1 VTLVPIASALAL
13 LAADPAI
20 ASDADGVPLGFR
32 IFLALVALGGLSIA
46 AGSPLG
52 RRLHR
57 NRAVAALAAG
67 GWFAV
72 LAGAAIG
79 SSGLDVIDTTIFA
92 EVRPL
97 LVVALGWVG
106 LIVGLQLRV
115 RVLQAVPTVIWR
127 WTLVDAAI
135 SALVAIAFGLAACGW
150 WIDGFFARAGDSVH
164 WIVGVVPAIAALAAS
179 NLGWAPETRSLR
191 VELSDRTKR
200 IAVLVSAGAG
210 LASVLAIA
218 VIGVALLP
226 ISESSEQTSLDA
238 GLGLVRLGVLAGV
251 AVLAGAAARFLLGSI
266 ERNSPQMLVV
276 LLGLVCLV
284 GGIADAAGIPP
295 LLSGLLAGAV
305 IANLPEG
312 PSRELESVLRRG
324 ETAGA
329 ILLYAVAGV
338 LATLEPGWGAVL
350 LAIGLAAS
358 RTLLKTWWMS
368 KALRGGGEDLP
379 RGTPLRL
386 AAVRQAPIAVAIA
399 VSLVLVEDS
408 LLSRTILSVV
418 VLAGLL
424 SSLAAPIRS
433 LQRILGERRDERV
446 GAAA

>member
-1 VTLVPIASALAL
+1 MPSPSALLL
-13 LAADPAI
+13 LAADPAL
-20 ASDADGVPLGFR
+20 APDSGGVPIGFR

-79 SSGLDVIDTTIFA
+79 PAGLDVIDAAIFA

-106 LIVGLQLRV
+106 LIVGLQLRL
-115 RVLQAVPTVIWR
+115 RVLQAVPNVVWR
-127 WTLVDAAI
+127 WVLVDAAV
-135 SALVAIAFGLAACGW
+135 SASIAIALGLAACGW
-150 WIDGFFARAGDSVH
+150 WIEGFFELAAESPGLV
-164 WIVGVVPAIAALAAS
+164 IAIVPAIAALAAS

-191 VELSDRTKR
+191 IELSDRTRR

-210 LASVLAIA
+210 LASVVA
-218 VIGVALLP
+218 VATLGLTALP
-226 ISESSEQTSLDA
+226 IAETTEAVSFDA
-238 GLGLVRLGVLAGV
+238 RLGLVRLGVLAGI
-251 AVLAGAAARFLLGSI
+251 AVLAGTAARFLLGSI

-295 LLSGLLAGAV
+295 LLSGLLAGVV

-338 LATLEPGWGAVL
+338 LATFEPGWGAVL
-350 LAIGLAAS
+350 LALGLAAS
-358 RTLLKTWWMS
+358 RTLLKTAWMS
-368 KALRGGGEDLP
+368 AALRGGGEELP

-386 AAVRQAPIAVAIA
+386 ATVRQAPIAVAIA

-408 LLSRTILSVV
+408 QLSRTILSVV
-418 VLAGLL
+418 VLTGLL
-424 SSLAAPIRS
+424 SSLVAPLRS
-433 LQRILGERRDERV
+433 LQRILGERRDERQ

>member
-1 VTLVPIASALAL
+1 MPSPSALLL
-13 LAADPAI
+13 LAADPAL
-20 ASDADGVPLGFR
+20 APDSGGVPIGFR

-79 SSGLDVIDTTIFA
+79 PAGLDVIDAAIFA

-106 LIVGLQLRV
+106 LIVGLQLRL
-115 RVLQAVPTVIWR
+115 RVLQAVPKVVWR
-127 WTLVDAAI
+127 WVLVDAAV
-135 SALVAIAFGLAACGW
+135 SASIAIALGLAACGW
-150 WIDGFFARAGDSVH
+150 WIEGFFELAAESPGLV
-164 WIVGVVPAIAALAAS
+164 IAIVPAIAALAAS

-191 VELSDRTKR
+191 IELSDRTRR

-210 LASVLAIA
+210 LASVIA
-218 VIGVALLP
+218 VATLGLTALP
-226 ISESSEQTSLDA
+226 IAETTEAVSFDA
-238 GLGLVRLGVLAGV
+238 RLGLVRLGVLAGI
-251 AVLAGAAARFLLGSI
+251 AVLAGTAARFLLGSI

-295 LLSGLLAGAV
+295 LLSGLLAGVV

-338 LATLEPGWGAVL
+338 LATFEPGWGAVL
-350 LAIGLAAS
+350 LALGLAAS
-358 RTLLKTWWMS
+358 RTLLKTAWMS
-368 KALRGGGEDLP
+368 AALRGGGEELP

-386 AAVRQAPIAVAIA
+386 ATVRQAPIAVAIA

-408 LLSRTILSVV
+408 QLSRTILSVV
-418 VLAGLL
+418 VLTGLL
-424 SSLAAPIRS
+424 SSLVAPLRS
-433 LQRILGERRDERV
+433 LQRILGERRDERQ

>member
-1 VTLVPIASALAL
+1 VPSPSALLL
-13 LAADPAI
+13 LAADPAL
-20 ASDADGVPLGFR
+20 APDSGGVPIGFR

-79 SSGLDVIDTTIFA
+79 PAGLDVIDAAIFA

-106 LIVGLQLRV
+106 LIVGLQLRL
-115 RVLQAVPTVIWR
+115 RVLQAVPNVVWR
-127 WTLVDAAI
+127 WVLVDAAV
-135 SALVAIAFGLAACGW
+135 SASIAIALGLAACGW
-150 WIDGFFARAGDSVH
+150 WIEGFFELAAESPGLV
-164 WIVGVVPAIAALAAS
+164 IAIVPAIAALAAS

-191 VELSDRTKR
+191 IELSDRTRR

-210 LASVLAIA
+210 LASVIA
-218 VIGVALLP
+218 VATLGLTALP
-226 ISESSEQTSLDA
+226 IAETTEAVSFDA
-238 GLGLVRLGVLAGV
+238 RLGLVRLGVLAGI
-251 AVLAGAAARFLLGSI
+251 AVLAGTAARFLLGSI

-295 LLSGLLAGAV
+295 LLSGLLAGVV

-338 LATLEPGWGAVL
+338 LATFEPGWGAVL
-350 LAIGLAAS
+350 LALGLAAS
-358 RTLLKTWWMS
+358 RTLLKTAWMS
-368 KALRGGGEDLP
+368 AALRGGGEELP

-386 AAVRQAPIAVAIA
+386 ATVRQAPIAVAIA

-408 LLSRTILSVV
+408 QLSRTILSVV
-418 VLAGLL
+418 VLTGLL
-424 SSLAAPIRS
+424 SSLVAPLRS
-433 LQRILGERRDERV
+433 LQRILGERRDERQ

>member
-1 VTLVPIASALAL
+1 MPSPSALLL
-13 LAADPAI
+13 LAADPAL
-20 ASDADGVPLGFR
+20 APDSGGVPIGFR

-79 SSGLDVIDTTIFA
+79 PAGLDVIDAAIFA

-106 LIVGLQLRV
+106 LIVGLQLRL
-115 RVLQAVPTVIWR
+115 RVLQAVPKVVWR
-127 WTLVDAAI
+127 WVLVDAAV
-135 SALVAIAFGLAACGW
+135 SASIAIALGLAACGW
-150 WIDGFFARAGDSVH
+150 WIEGFFELAAESPGLV
-164 WIVGVVPAIAALAAS
+164 IAIVPAIAALAAS

-191 VELSDRTKR
+191 IELSDRTRR

-210 LASVLAIA
+210 LASVIA
-218 VIGVALLP
+218 VATLGLTALP
-226 ISESSEQTSLDA
+226 IAESTEAVSFDA
-238 GLGLVRLGVLAGV
+238 RLGLVRLGVLAGI
-251 AVLAGAAARFLLGSI
+251 AVLAGTAARFLLGSI

-295 LLSGLLAGAV
+295 LLSGLLAGVV

-338 LATLEPGWGAVL
+338 LATFEPGWGAVL
-350 LAIGLAAS
+350 LALGLAAS
-358 RTLLKTWWMS
+358 RTLLKTAWMS
-368 KALRGGGEDLP
+368 AALRGGGEELP

-386 AAVRQAPIAVAIA
+386 ATVRQAPIAVAIA

-408 LLSRTILSVV
+408 QLSRTILSVV
-418 VLAGLL
+418 VLTGLL
-424 SSLAAPIRS
+424 SSLVAPLRS
-433 LQRILGERRDERV
+433 LQRILGERRDERQ

>member
-1 VTLVPIASALAL
+1 VIPVPSPSALL
-13 LAADPAI
+13 LFAADPAI
-20 ASDADGVPLGFR
+20 ASDAEGVPLGFR

-57 NRAVAALAAG
+57 HRAVAALAAG

-72 LAGAAIG
+72 VAGAAIG
-79 SSGLDVIDTTIFA
+79 PAGLDVIDAGIFA

-106 LIVGLQLRV
+106 LIVGLQLRL
-115 RVLQAVPTVIWR
+115 RVLQAVPKVIWR
-127 WTLVDAAI
+127 WVLADAAI
-135 SALVAIAFGLAACGW
+135 SAAIAIAFGLAACAW
-150 WIDGFFARAGDSVH
+150 WIPGFFDLVAESAGLALA
-164 WIVGVVPAIAALAAS
+164 IVPAMAALAAS

-191 VELSDRTKR
+191 VELSDRTRR

-218 VIGVALLP
+218 CMGIATLP
-226 ISESSEQTSLDA
+226 LAESTEAISFDA
-238 GLGLVRLGVLAGV
+238 ELGLVRLGVLVGV
-251 AVLAGAAARFLLGSI
+251 AVLAGTTGRFLLGSI
-266 ERNSPQMLVV
+266 ERSSPQMLVV

-284 GGIADAAGIPP
+284 GGIADAAGVPP

-312 PSRELESVLRRG
+312 PSRELETVLRRG

-329 ILLYAVAGV
+329 ILLCAVAGV
-338 LATLEPGWGAVL
+338 LASLEPGWGAVL
-350 LAIGLAAS
+350 LATGLAVT
-358 RTLLKTWWMS
+358 RIVLKTWWMAS
-368 KALRGGGEDLP
+368 ALRAGGEDLP

-386 AAVRQAPIAVAIA
+386 AAVRQAPTAMAIA

-408 LLSRTILSVV
+408 ELSRTMLTVIVLS
-418 VLAGLL
+418 GLL
-424 SSLAAPIRS
+424 SSLVAPVRS
-433 LQRILGERRDERV
+433 LQRIIGERREERQ

>member
-1 VTLVPIASALAL
+1 MPSPSALLL
-13 LAADPAI
+13 LAADPAL
-20 ASDADGVPLGFR
+20 APDSGGVPIGFR

-79 SSGLDVIDTTIFA
+79 PAGLDVIDAAIFA

-106 LIVGLQLRV
+106 LIVGLQLRL
-115 RVLQAVPTVIWR
+115 RVLQAVPNVVWR
-127 WTLVDAAI
+127 WVLVDAAV
-135 SALVAIAFGLAACGW
+135 SASIAIALGLAACGW
-150 WIDGFFARAGDSVH
+150 WIEGFFELAAESPGLV
-164 WIVGVVPAIAALAAS
+164 IAIVPAIAALAAS

-191 VELSDRTKR
+191 IELSDRTRR

-210 LASVLAIA
+210 LASVIA
-218 VIGVALLP
+218 VATLGLTALP
-226 ISESSEQTSLDA
+226 IAETTEAVSFDA
-238 GLGLVRLGVLAGV
+238 RLGLVRLGVLAGI
-251 AVLAGAAARFLLGSI
+251 ALLAGTAARFLLGSI

-295 LLSGLLAGAV
+295 LLSGLLAGVV

-338 LATLEPGWGAVL
+338 LATFEPGWGAVL
-350 LAIGLAAS
+350 LALGLAAS
-358 RTLLKTWWMS
+358 RTLLKTAWMS
-368 KALRGGGEDLP
+368 AALRGGGEELP

-386 AAVRQAPIAVAIA
+386 ATVRQAPIAVAIA

-408 LLSRTILSVV
+408 QLSRTILSVV
-418 VLAGLL
+418 VLTGLL
-424 SSLAAPIRS
+424 SSLVAPLRS
-433 LQRILGERRDERV
+433 LQRILGERRDERQ

>member
-1 VTLVPIASALAL
+1 MPSPSALML
-13 LAADPAI
+13 LAADPAL
-20 ASDADGVPLGFR
+20 APDPGGVPIGFR

-79 SSGLDVIDTTIFA
+79 PAGLDVIDAAIFA

-106 LIVGLQLRV
+106 LIVGLQLRL
-115 RVLQAVPTVIWR
+115 RVLQAVPKVVWR
-127 WTLVDAAI
+127 WVLVDAAV
-135 SALVAIAFGLAACGW
+135 SASIAIALGLAACGW
-150 WIDGFFARAGDSVH
+150 WIEGFFELAAESPGLV
-164 WIVGVVPAIAALAAS
+164 IAIVPAIAALAAS

-191 VELSDRTKR
+191 IELSDRTRR

-210 LASVLAIA
+210 LASVIA
-218 VIGVALLP
+218 VATLGLTALP
-226 ISESSEQTSLDA
+226 IAETTEAVSFDA
-238 GLGLVRLGVLAGV
+238 RLGLVRLGVLAGI
-251 AVLAGAAARFLLGSI
+251 AVLAGTAARFLLGSI

-295 LLSGLLAGAV
+295 LLSGLLAGVV

-338 LATLEPGWGAVL
+338 LATFEPGWGAVL
-350 LAIGLAAS
+350 LALGLAAS
-358 RTLLKTWWMS
+358 RTLLKTAWMS
-368 KALRGGGEDLP
+368 AALRGGGEELP

-386 AAVRQAPIAVAIA
+386 ATVRQAPIAVAIA

-408 LLSRTILSVV
+408 QLSRTILSVV
-418 VLAGLL
+418 VLTGLL
-424 SSLAAPIRS
+424 SSLVAPLRS
-433 LQRILGERRDERV
+433 LQRILGERRDERQ

>member
-1 VTLVPIASALAL
+1 MPSPSALLL
-13 LAADPAI
+13 LAADPAL
-20 ASDADGVPLGFR
+20 APDSGGVPIGFR

-79 SSGLDVIDTTIFA
+79 PAGLDVIDAAIFA

-106 LIVGLQLRV
+106 LIVGLQLRL
-115 RVLQAVPTVIWR
+115 RVLQAVPKVVWR
-127 WTLVDAAI
+127 WVLVDAAV
-135 SALVAIAFGLAACGW
+135 SASIAIALGLAACGW
-150 WIDGFFARAGDSVH
+150 WIEGFFELAAESPGLV
-164 WIVGVVPAIAALAAS
+164 IAIVPAIAALAAS

-191 VELSDRTKR
+191 IELSDRTRR

-210 LASVLAIA
+210 LASVIA
-218 VIGVALLP
+218 VATLGLTALP
-226 ISESSEQTSLDA
+226 IAETTEAVSFDA
-238 GLGLVRLGVLAGV
+238 RLGLVRLGVLAGI
-251 AVLAGAAARFLLGSI
+251 ALLAGTAARFLLGSI

-295 LLSGLLAGAV
+295 LLSGLLAGVV

-338 LATLEPGWGAVL
+338 LATFEPGWGAVL
-350 LAIGLAAS
+350 LALGLAAS
-358 RTLLKTWWMS
+358 RTLLKTAWMS
-368 KALRGGGEDLP
+368 AALRGGGEELP

-386 AAVRQAPIAVAIA
+386 ATVRQAPIAVAIA

-408 LLSRTILSVV
+408 QLSRTILSVV
-418 VLAGLL
+418 VLTGLL
-424 SSLAAPIRS
+424 SSLVAPLRS
-433 LQRILGERRDERV
+433 LQRILGERRDERQ

>member
-1 VTLVPIASALAL
+1 MPIASALAL

-358 RTLLKTWWMS
+358 RALLKTWWMS
-368 KALRGGGEDLP
+368 TALRGGGEESP

-399 VSLVLVEDS
+399 VSLVLLEDS
-408 LLSRTILSVV
+408 QLSRTILSVV

>member
-1 VTLVPIASALAL
+1 VPSPSALLL
-13 LAADPAI
+13 LAADPAL
-20 ASDADGVPLGFR
+20 APDSGGVPIGFR

-79 SSGLDVIDTTIFA
+79 PAGLDVIDAAIFA

-106 LIVGLQLRV
+106 LIVGLQLRL
-115 RVLQAVPTVIWR
+115 RVLQAVPKVVWR
-127 WTLVDAAI
+127 WVLVDAAV
-135 SALVAIAFGLAACGW
+135 SASIAIALGLAACGW
-150 WIDGFFARAGDSVH
+150 WIEGFFELAAESPGLV
-164 WIVGVVPAIAALAAS
+164 IAIVPAIAALAAS

-191 VELSDRTKR
+191 IELSDRTRR

-210 LASVLAIA
+210 LASVVA
-218 VIGVALLP
+218 VATLGLTALP
-226 ISESSEQTSLDA
+226 IAETTEAVSFDA
-238 GLGLVRLGVLAGV
+238 RLGLVRLGVLAGI
-251 AVLAGAAARFLLGSI
+251 AVLAGTAARFLLGSI

-295 LLSGLLAGAV
+295 LLSGLLAGVV

-338 LATLEPGWGAVL
+338 LATFEPGWGAVL
-350 LAIGLAAS
+350 LALGLAAS
-358 RTLLKTWWMS
+358 RTLLKTAWMS
-368 KALRGGGEDLP
+368 AALRGGGEELP

-386 AAVRQAPIAVAIA
+386 ATVRQAPIAVAIA

-408 LLSRTILSVV
+408 QLSRTILSVV
-418 VLAGLL
+418 VLTGLL
-424 SSLAAPIRS
+424 SSLVAPLRS
-433 LQRILGERRDERV
+433 LQRILGERRDERQ

>member
-1 VTLVPIASALAL
+1 MPSPSALLL
-13 LAADPAI
+13 LAAVPPIEPDTG
-20 ASDADGVPLGFR
+20 GVPLGFR

-72 LAGAAIG
+72 VAGAAIG
-79 SSGLDVIDTTIFA
+79 PAGLDVIDATIFA

-106 LIVGLQLRV
+106 LIVGLQLRL
-115 RVLQAVPTVIWR
+115 RVLQAVPKVIWR
-127 WTLVDAAI
+127 WVLADAAI
-135 SALVAIAFGLAACGW
+135 SAAIAIAFGLAACGW
-150 WIDGFFARAGDSVH
+150 WIAGFFDLVAESGGLALT
-164 WIVGVVPAIAALAAS
+164 IVPALAALAAS

-191 VELSDRTKR
+191 VELSDRTRR

-218 VIGVALLP
+218 LMGMATLP
-226 ISESSEQTSLDA
+226 LAESNERISFEA
-238 GLGLVRLGVLAGV
+238 GLGLVRLAVVVGV

-295 LLSGLLAGAV
+295 LLSGLLAGTV
-305 IANLPEG
+305 MANLPDG

-329 ILLYAVAGV
+329 ILLCAVAGV
-338 LATLEPGWGAVL
+338 LASVEPGWGAVL
-350 LAIGLAAS
+350 LALGLAAS

-368 KALRGGGEDLP
+368 SALRSGGEELP

-386 AAVRQAPIAVAIA
+386 AAVRQAPTAMAIA
-399 VSLVLVEDS
+399 VSLVLIEDS
-408 LLSRTILSVV
+408 QLSRTILSIVV
-418 VLAGLL
+418 MTGLL
-424 SSLAAPIRS
+424 SSLVAPIRS
-433 LQRILGERRDERV
+433 LQRILGERRDERL

>member
-1 VTLVPIASALAL
+1 MPSPSALLL
-13 LAADPAI
+13 LAADPAL
-20 ASDADGVPLGFR
+20 APDSGGVPIGFR

-79 SSGLDVIDTTIFA
+79 PAGLDVIDAAIFA

-106 LIVGLQLRV
+106 LIVGLQLRL
-115 RVLQAVPTVIWR
+115 RVLQAVPNVVWR
-127 WTLVDAAI
+127 WVLVDAAV
-135 SALVAIAFGLAACGW
+135 SASIAIALGLAACGW
-150 WIDGFFARAGDSVH
+150 WIEGFFELAAESPGLV
-164 WIVGVVPAIAALAAS
+164 IAIVPAIAALAAS

-191 VELSDRTKR
+191 IELSDRTRR

-210 LASVLAIA
+210 LASVIA
-218 VIGVALLP
+218 VATLGLTALP
-226 ISESSEQTSLDA
+226 IAETTEAVSFDA
-238 GLGLVRLGVLAGV
+238 RLGLVRLGVLAGI
-251 AVLAGAAARFLLGSI
+251 AVLAGTAARFLLGSI

-295 LLSGLLAGAV
+295 LLSGLLAGVV

-338 LATLEPGWGAVL
+338 LATFEPGWGAVL
-350 LAIGLAAS
+350 LALGLAAS
-358 RTLLKTWWMS
+358 RTLLKTAWMS
-368 KALRGGGEDLP
+368 AALRGGGEELP

-386 AAVRQAPIAVAIA
+386 ATVRQAPIAVAIA

-408 LLSRTILSVV
+408 QLSRTILSVV
-418 VLAGLL
+418 VLTGLL
-424 SSLAAPIRS
+424 SSLVAPLRS
-433 LQRILGERRDERV
+433 LQRILGERRDERQ

>member
-1 VTLVPIASALAL
+1 VPSPSALLL
-13 LAADPAI
+13 LAADPAL
-20 ASDADGVPLGFR
+20 APDSGGVPIGFR

-79 SSGLDVIDTTIFA
+79 PAGLDVIDAAIFA

-106 LIVGLQLRV
+106 LIVGLQLRL
-115 RVLQAVPTVIWR
+115 RVLQAVPKVVWR
-127 WTLVDAAI
+127 WVLVDAAV
-135 SALVAIAFGLAACGW
+135 SASIAIALGLAACGW
-150 WIDGFFARAGDSVH
+150 WIEGFFELAAESPGLM
-164 WIVGVVPAIAALAAS
+164 IAIVPAIAALAAS

-191 VELSDRTKR
+191 IELSDRTRR

-210 LASVLAIA
+210 LASVIA
-218 VIGVALLP
+218 VATLGLTALP
-226 ISESSEQTSLDA
+226 IAETTEAVSFDA
-238 GLGLVRLGVLAGV
+238 RLGLVRLGVLAGI
-251 AVLAGAAARFLLGSI
+251 ALLAGTAARFLLGSI

-295 LLSGLLAGAV
+295 LLSGLLAGVV

-338 LATLEPGWGAVL
+338 LATFEPGWGAVL
-350 LAIGLAAS
+350 LALGLAAS
-358 RTLLKTWWMS
+358 RTLLKTAWMS
-368 KALRGGGEDLP
+368 AALRGGGEELP

-386 AAVRQAPIAVAIA
+386 ATVRQAPIAVAIA

-408 LLSRTILSVV
+408 QLSRTILSVV
-418 VLAGLL
+418 VLTGLL
-424 SSLAAPIRS
+424 SSLVAPLRS
-433 LQRILGERRDERV
+433 LQRILGERRDERQ

>member
-1 VTLVPIASALAL
+1 MPSPSALLL
-13 LAADPAI
+13 LAADPAL
-20 ASDADGVPLGFR
+20 APDSGGVPIGFR

-79 SSGLDVIDTTIFA
+79 PAGLDVIDAAIFA

-106 LIVGLQLRV
+106 LIVGLQLRL
-115 RVLQAVPTVIWR
+115 RVLQAVPKVVWR
-127 WTLVDAAI
+127 WVLVDAAV
-135 SALVAIAFGLAACGW
+135 SASIAIALGLAACGW
-150 WIDGFFARAGDSVH
+150 WIEGFFELAAESPGLV
-164 WIVGVVPAIAALAAS
+164 IAIVPAIAALAAS

-191 VELSDRTKR
+191 IELSDRTRR

-210 LASVLAIA
+210 LASVVA
-218 VIGVALLP
+218 VATLGLTALP
-226 ISESSEQTSLDA
+226 IAETTEAVSFDA
-238 GLGLVRLGVLAGV
+238 RLGLVRLGVLAGI
-251 AVLAGAAARFLLGSI
+251 AVLAGTAARFLLGSI

-295 LLSGLLAGAV
+295 LLSGLLAGVV

-338 LATLEPGWGAVL
+338 LATFEPGWGAVL
-350 LAIGLAAS
+350 LALGLAAS
-358 RTLLKTWWMS
+358 RTLLKTAWMS
-368 KALRGGGEDLP
+368 AALRGGGEELP

-386 AAVRQAPIAVAIA
+386 ATVRQAPIAVAIA

-408 LLSRTILSVV
+408 QLSRTILSVV
-418 VLAGLL
+418 VLTGLL
-424 SSLAAPIRS
+424 SSLVAPLRS
-433 LQRILGERRDERV
+433 LQRILGERRDERQ

>member
-1 VTLVPIASALAL
+1 
-13 LAADPAI
+13 
-20 ASDADGVPLGFR
+20 
-32 IFLALVALGGLSIA
+32 
-46 AGSPLG
+46 
-52 RRLHR
+52 
-57 NRAVAALAAG
+57 
-67 GWFAV
+67 AV

-79 SSGLDVIDTTIFA
+79 PAGLDVIDAAIFA

-106 LIVGLQLRV
+106 LIVGLQLRL
-115 RVLQAVPTVIWR
+115 RVLQAVPNVVWR
-127 WTLVDAAI
+127 WVLVDAAV
-135 SALVAIAFGLAACGW
+135 SASIAIALGLAACGW
-150 WIDGFFARAGDSVH
+150 WIEGFFELAAESPGLV
-164 WIVGVVPAIAALAAS
+164 IAIVPAIAALAAS

-191 VELSDRTKR
+191 IELSDRTRR

-210 LASVLAIA
+210 LASVIA
-218 VIGVALLP
+218 VATLGLTALP
-226 ISESSEQTSLDA
+226 IAETTEAVSFDA
-238 GLGLVRLGVLAGV
+238 RLGLVRLGVLAGI
-251 AVLAGAAARFLLGSI
+251 AVLAGTAARFLLGSI

-295 LLSGLLAGAV
+295 LLSGLLAGVV

-338 LATLEPGWGAVL
+338 LATFEPGWGAVL
-350 LAIGLAAS
+350 LALGLAAS
-358 RTLLKTWWMS
+358 RTLLKTAWMS
-368 KALRGGGEDLP
+368 AALRGGGEELP

-386 AAVRQAPIAVAIA
+386 ATVRQAPIAVAIA

-408 LLSRTILSVV
+408 QLSRTILSVV
-418 VLAGLL
+418 VLTGLL
-424 SSLAAPIRS
+424 SSLVAPLRS
-433 LQRILGERRDERV
+433 LQRILGERRDERQ

>member
-1 VTLVPIASALAL
+1 VPSPSALLL
-13 LAADPAI
+13 LAADPAL
-20 ASDADGVPLGFR
+20 APDSGGVPIGFR

-79 SSGLDVIDTTIFA
+79 PAGLDVIDAAIFA

-106 LIVGLQLRV
+106 LIVGLQLRL
-115 RVLQAVPTVIWR
+115 RVLQAVPNVVWR
-127 WTLVDAAI
+127 WVLVDAAV
-135 SALVAIAFGLAACGW
+135 SASIAIALGLAACGW
-150 WIDGFFARAGDSVH
+150 WIEGFFELAAESPGLV
-164 WIVGVVPAIAALAAS
+164 IAIVPAIAALAAS

-191 VELSDRTKR
+191 IELSDRTRR

-210 LASVLAIA
+210 LASVIA
-218 VIGVALLP
+218 VATLGLTALP
-226 ISESSEQTSLDA
+226 IAETTEAVSFDA
-238 GLGLVRLGVLAGV
+238 RLGLVRLGVLAGI
-251 AVLAGAAARFLLGSI
+251 AVLAGTAARFLLGSI

-295 LLSGLLAGAV
+295 LLSGLLAGVV

-338 LATLEPGWGAVL
+338 LATFEPGWGAVL
-350 LAIGLAAS
+350 LALGLAAS
-358 RTLLKTWWMS
+358 RTLLKTAWMS
-368 KALRGGGEDLP
+368 AALRGGGEELP

-386 AAVRQAPIAVAIA
+386 ATVRQAPIAVAIS

-408 LLSRTILSVV
+408 QLSRTILSVV
-418 VLAGLL
+418 VLTGLL
-424 SSLAAPIRS
+424 SSLVAPLRS
-433 LQRILGERRDERV
+433 LQRILGERRDERQ